1 MQSIYEDGIG
11 NLDDYKGDEEG
22 TVKEVKKEQ
31 NRRNP
36 QQIIDLA
43 NKLRTDGIQQIPS
56 TDSTAPN
63 MLNGTI
69 KQGKVLFL
77 YSSADDLGI
86 IRQYLTDNFRWDF
99 NNSKETKEL
108 NLTHNLIAGKAGFRT
123 LMNIY
128 DSDQILKFRDRIKNY
143 IKDRNVTVDFSEK
156 HLEK

>member
-1 MQSIYEDGIG
+1 
-11 NLDDYKGDEEG
+11 
-22 TVKEVKKEQ
+22 
-31 NRRNP
+31 
-36 QQIIDLA
+36 
-43 NKLRTDGIQQIPS
+43 
-56 TDSTAPN
+56 

-69 KQGKVLFL
+69 KEGKVLFL

-86 IRQYLTDNFRWDF
+86 IRQYLADNFRWDF

-143 IKDRNVTVDFSEK
+143 IKDQRVTADFSEK
-156 HLEK
+156 HSEK